1 MRPTQIKNFLSSKNA
16 FTIIILWGVVAF
28 MVIMLGYTF
37 NSGELSW
44 APFIILTLTTVLI
57 LWVLL
62 DTRYVIK
69 DSFLFYRSGPFRG
82 RIDITKIKKIKRHS
96 GLYVPV
102 SMKPAL
108 DTKGF
113 IITYNNFDDVFVSP
127 QDSDAFLQEI
137 QKINPTVQVL

>member
-1 MRPTQIKNFLSSKNA
+1 MKNFFSSKNA
-16 FTIIILWGVVAF
+16 FTIIILWGVVVF
-28 MVIMLGYTF
+28 MVVMLGYTF
-37 NSGELSW
+37 NSGELHW
-44 APFIILTLTTVLI
+44 APLVILSLTTLLI

-62 DTRYVIK
+62 DTRYVIREG
-69 DSFLFYRSGPFRG
+69 FLFYRSGPFRG
-82 RIDITKIKKIKRHS
+82 RIDIAKIKKIKRHS

-127 QDSDAFLQEI
+127 ENSDAFLREI
-137 QKINPTVQVL
+137 QKINPEVQVS